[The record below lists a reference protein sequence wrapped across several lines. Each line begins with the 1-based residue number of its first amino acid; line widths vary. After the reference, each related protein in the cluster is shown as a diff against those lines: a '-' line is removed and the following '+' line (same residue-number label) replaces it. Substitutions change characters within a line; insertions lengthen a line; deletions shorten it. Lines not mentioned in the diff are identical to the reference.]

1 VPTQL
6 ATPLGKEEE
15 KHTMNTDHNYPSD
28 VNSDNAV
35 TLDDL
40 SEGDRQKIER
50 ELKEWEAEFLKRYF
64 KTSNGLVKKV
74 TAPST
79 SPVFDTQVNTSTLE
93 KAHSVGVSI
102 DTKYVSDIKN
112 TSHTFTQE
120 FTSRVDELKERL
132 TRDIENILHQHVQSV
147 VRDKQ
152 LMPLESS
159 TYTKSPTNMHNPGA
173 SDNITQFD
181 VPVNQN
187 QDGQNC
193 TFNSANKLISSV
205 APAIVLTS
213 VPQNLSTNN

>member
-1 VPTQL
+1 V
-6 ATPLGKEEE
+6 
-15 KHTMNTDHNYPSD
+15 
-28 VNSDNAV
+28 
-35 TLDDL
+35 
-40 SEGDRQKIER
+40 
-50 ELKEWEAEFLKRYF
+50 
-64 KTSNGLVKKV
+64 
-74 TAPST
+74 
-79 SPVFDTQVNTSTLE
+79 E

-102 DTKYVSDIKN
+102 DTKYVSDIKH

-147 VRDKQ
+147 VKDKQ

-193 TFNSANKLISSV
+193 TFSSANKLISSV

-213 VPQNLSTNN
+213 VATNRYRGSLRAGTRFIF